1 MNLQLKS
8 SLNILSKMN
17 NTNNEQTNDQ
27 CKCEHITESNLLES
41 FITSEELHISSTDNE
56 DDDGDDDDDD
66 GDDDDDDECTSSKLN
81 KTLLKKSNSIRN
93 NYNNNN
99 NNNLYSLTNKGSTL
113 TINKDKLV
121 MYIKR
126 SFKHT
131 K

>member
-1 MNLQLKS
+1 MNPQF
-8 SLNILSKMN
+8 LSKIN
-17 NTNNEQTNDQ
+17 NNKQTNDQ

-41 FITSEELHISSTDNE
+41 FITSEEILISST
-56 DDDGDDDDDD
+56 DDDD
-66 GDDDDDDECTSSKLN
+66 GDGNDDVDDDYDECTSLKLN
-81 KTLLKKSNSIRN
+81 KALLKKSNSIRN
-93 NYNNNN
+93 TTNNNKN
-99 NNNLYSLTNKGSTL
+99 FYSLTNKGSTL